1 MDLHVGRKTLG
12 FVQAEK
18 AARSEWPQCLLNV
31 ILPRLLLQGWLLMRR
46 SYHLPVTL
54 LFTFLAI
61 AFCVVQGPAKSA
73 VRHVEVASVTAR
85 ADDVSTLD
93 GVVKAY
99 YDVISGPA
107 GQPRQWARDRT
118 LYTPEVRF
126 VIISDDADGT
136 PVAKQLTHQEFVDD
150 SDAEVVKGGFYE
162 KEIHRIVHR
171 YDNWASVVSTSQ
183 SRRTPDGPVIGHS
196 IDNLDLFWDGRR
208 WWIMHVTIAEIR
220 PDHPLPKEFQP

>member
-1 MDLHVGRKTLG
+1 
-12 FVQAEK
+12 
-18 AARSEWPQCLLNV
+18 
-31 ILPRLLLQGWLLMRR
+31 
-46 SYHLPVTL
+46 
-54 LFTFLAI
+54 
-61 AFCVVQGPAKSA
+61 
-73 VRHVEVASVTAR
+73 
-85 ADDVSTLD
+85 
-93 GVVKAY
+93 
-99 YDVISGPA
+99 
-107 GQPRQWARDRT
+107 
-118 LYTPEVRF
+118 LYTPEVSF

-171 YDNWASVVSTSQ
+171 YDNWANVVSTSQ

-196 IDNLDLFWDGRR
+196 IDNLDLFWDGHR

>member
-1 MDLHVGRKTLG
+1 MASMPAERYTSTSFASEESFYAKFLP
-12 FVQAEK
+12 FVCDCIVYLFVNSVLRRPRADEIIQFGT
-18 AARSEWPQCLLNV
+18 S
-31 ILPRLLLQGWLLMRR
+31 RLLP
-46 SYHLPVTL
+46 LPLV
-54 LFTFLAI
+54 
-61 AFCVVQGPAKSA
+61 P
-73 VRHVEVASVTAR
+73 
-85 ADDVSTLD
+85 DDVSTLD
-93 GVVKAY
+93 GVMKAY

-136 PVAKQLTHQEFVDD
+136 PVAKQLSHQEFVDD

-196 IDNLDLFWDGRR
+196 IDNLDLFWDGHR
-208 WWIMHVTIAEIR
+208 WWVMHVTIAEIR

>member
-1 MDLHVGRKTLG
+1 M
-12 FVQAEK
+12 
-18 AARSEWPQCLLNV
+18 RSS
-31 ILPRLLLQGWLLMRR
+31 RHR
-46 SYHLPVTL
+46 SAVL
-54 LFTFLAI
+54 LFTFLLT
-61 AFCVVQGPAKSA
+61 AFSVAQEPTKPSS
-73 VRHVEVASVTAR
+73 RHVEVASMTAR
-85 ADDVSTLD
+85 PEDVSTLD
-93 GVVKAY
+93 GVMKAY

-118 LYTPEVRF
+118 LYTPEVSF

-171 YDNWASVVSTSQ
+171 YDNWANVVSTSQ

-196 IDNLDLFWDGRR
+196 IDNLDLFWDGHR
-208 WWIMHVTIAEIR
+208 WWVMHVTIAEIR

>member
-1 MDLHVGRKTLG
+1 M
-12 FVQAEK
+12 
-18 AARSEWPQCLLNV
+18 
-31 ILPRLLLQGWLLMRR
+31 
-46 SYHLPVTL
+46 
-54 LFTFLAI
+54 
-61 AFCVVQGPAKSA
+61 
-73 VRHVEVASVTAR
+73 AS
-85 ADDVSTLD
+85 S
-93 GVVKAY
+93 KAY
-99 YDVISGPA
+99 YEVISGPA

-196 IDNLDLFWDGRR
+196 IDNLDLFWDGHAGGSCMSQSQRSAPITHCPR
-208 WWIMHVTIAEIR
+208 NFNPEDLMEMQEWTAEER
-220 PDHPLPKEFQP
+220 SGNQAANQCV

>member
-1 MDLHVGRKTLG
+1 MASMP
-12 FVQAEK
+12 AERYTSTSFASGK
-18 AARSEWPQCLLNV
+18 AS
-31 ILPRLLLQGWLLMRR
+31 MRR
-46 SYHLPVTL
+46 SYHLSVPRVVYL
-54 LFTFLAI
+54 LVNSIFGRPRARRNL
-61 AFCVVQGPAKSA
+61 P

-85 ADDVSTLD
+85 PDDVSTLD

-196 IDNLDLFWDGRR
+196 IDNLDLFWDGHR
-208 WWIMHVTIAEIR
+208 WWVMHVTIAEIR

>member
-1 MDLHVGRKTLG
+1 
-12 FVQAEK
+12 
-18 AARSEWPQCLLNV
+18 
-31 ILPRLLLQGWLLMRR
+31 MRR